1 MLTLIQFPWSP
12 FCITIRRI
20 LEWHHIPFRLR
31 NIAYHER
38 AEIIKATEGRG
49 HTVPCLIDG
58 KRAVC
63 DLTDFGQEV
72 ARYVDRR
79 YKLNLFPKEFEGLQL
94 ILSRYIENDL
104 EGVGFKVN
112 DSYVIPSR
120 PMVER
125 VMLIRHKE
133 RKFGK
138 GCLQEWTS
146 HRKYLSTRF
155 AELLVP
161 IDNMLASS
169 SFLIADCPFFVDYNL
184 YGVLGNYL
192 YNSKTRL
199 PDLKH
204 LRRWHRIMVLAP
216 SPAILKHERQDG
228 RRSQS

>member
-20 LEWHHIPFRLR
+20 LERHRIPFRLQ

-38 AEIIKATEGRG
+38 APIIKATKGLG
-49 HTVPCLIDG
+49 YTVPCLIDG
-58 KRAVC
+58 KQAVC
-63 DLTDFGQEV
+63 DSKDFGQEV
-72 ARYVDRR
+72 ARYLDRR
-79 YKLNLFPKEFEGLQL
+79 NKLKLFPKEFEGLQL
-94 ILSRYIENDL
+94 ILSHYIENDL

-120 PMVER
+120 PLVER

-146 HRKYLSTRF
+146 HRKHLSARF

-161 IDNMLASS
+161 IDNMLAHSP
-169 SFLIADCPFFVDYNL
+169 FLLTDRPLFVDCNL
-184 YGVLGNYL
+184 YGVIENYL
-192 YNSKTRL
+192 FNGKTRL
-199 PDLKH
+199 PNLKH
-204 LRRWHRIMVLAP
+204 LRRWHRMM
-216 SPAILKHERQDG
+216 SKN
-228 RRSQS
+228 